1 MRVELT
7 AKQQR
12 FLDYLSREIN
22 RSGRTPSLRQ
32 AADDLSVSHASVAQ
46 MIRALETK
54 GYLRRE
60 GRYSRTIHLLNRS
73 QKRAALQRW
82 REVPI
87 VGRIAA
93 GLPLYAQEEWDGG
106 VVVDKAFFRGE
117 NLFALRVK
125 GDSMQNAGIL
135 DGDIAVCEPRQ
146 YAENGEIV
154 AVLINGEEATVK
166 RFFRKKNHILLQPE
180 NQNYEK
186 MRYNFSE
193 ILVQGKVIGIQ
204 RGTEAMGKL

>member
-1 MRVELT
+1 MRAELT

-46 MIRALETK
+46 MIRALEEK
-54 GYLRRE
+54 RYLRRE

-73 QKRAALQRW
+73 QETAALQRW
-82 REVPI
+82 QEVPI

-93 GLPLYAQEEWDGG
+93 GLPLYAQQEWDGG
-106 VVVDKAFFRGE
+106 VVVDKALFRGE
-117 NLFALRVK
+117 NLFALRIK
-125 GDSMQNAGIL
+125 GNSMRDAGIL
-135 DGDIAVCEPRQ
+135 DGDVAVCEPRQ

-154 AVLINGEEATVK
+154 AVLINSEEATVK
-166 RFFRKKNHILLQPE
+166 RFFRKTDHILLRPE
-180 NQNYEK
+180 NRDYEET
-186 MRYNFSE
+186 RYNFSE

-204 RGTEAMGKL
+204 RGTEAMGQL